1 MKQSLQNTHE
11 AVVFFDREEISKEM
25 HYAEF
30 EALLDCVVP
39 MQEFAGRVIEA
50 AYLRLDA
57 NLSVVGLVLFLVP
70 FDDEGFV
77 AQSWNVPLRQLVEG
91 GTRGPDLGGG
101 PVKIATRSQCP
112 VKGQESKLWDIRF
125 TTAGNTLNLLQ
136 ERLRDN
142 RLGIDVIEA
151 PPMSAPPASAAS
163 ASMPQ
168 YASAAMPQYAPAPAA
183 AAPASSTESTDA
195 VLQIMQQSSAQMA
208 MLKEQHQ
215 RELTSLQENISQL
228 QQKLQVQENEKGV
241 LAEQLEQQAAALDA
255 GRREAERKAQQL
267 AKDMRAQTAALK
279 LQLKSEL
286 EAAVSS
292 RERELKA
299 EIESLKRER
308 DANEEQLH
316 GLTTEVTELRRDR
329 IRLMGSG
336 ADKFFER
343 LKDKAVKFVSYQPG
357 AGHLTVPMEDLSRFL
372 DETESFVADKCGVS
386 VEHYRRWLAH
396 YNSPV
401 CQGTSGSGK
410 PCAKPLNR
418 VLKPSEF
425 VAGLH
430 DRCEIHKQVPRSSTL
445 ADKSA

>member
-70 FDDEGFV
+70 FDEEGFV
-77 AQSWNVPLRQLVEG
+77 EQSWNVPLRQLVEG

-101 PVKIATRSQCP
+101 PVRIATRSQCP

-151 PPMSAPPASAAS
+151 PPMSAPPAAA
-163 ASMPQ
+163 APP
-168 YASAAMPQYAPAPAA
+168 AMPQYAPAPAA
-183 AAPASSTESTDA
+183 AAPASSSESTDA

-215 RELTSLQENISQL
+215 RELMSLQENISQL
-228 QQKLQVQENEKGV
+228 QQKLQVQENEKDV
-241 LAEQLEQQAAALDA
+241 LAGQLEQQAAALDA
-255 GRREAERKAQQL
+255 ERREAERKARQL
-267 AKDMRAQTAALK
+267 AKDTRAQTAALK
-279 LQLKSEL
+279 LELKSEL
-286 EAAVSS
+286 EAAVAS

-308 DANEEQLH
+308 DASEEQLH

-343 LKDKAVKFVSYQPG
+343 LKEKAVKFVSYQPG

-372 DETESFVADKCGVS
+372 DDTESFVADKCGVS

-396 YNSPV
+396 YSSPV

-410 PCAKPLNR
+410 PCAKPLTR
-418 VLKPSEF
+418 VLKPGEF

-445 ADKSA
+445 TDKSA

>member
-11 AVVFFDREEISKEM
+11 AVVFFDHDQISKEM

-39 MQEFAGRVIEA
+39 MHEFAGRVIEA
-50 AYLRLDA
+50 AYVRLDA
-57 NLSVVGLVLFLVP
+57 KLSVVGLVLFLVT
-70 FDDEGFV
+70 FDSEGFV
-77 AQSWNVPLRQLVEG
+77 EQSWNVPLRQLVES

-101 PVKIATRSQCP
+101 PVRIATRSQCP
-112 VKGQESKLWDIRF
+112 VQGQESKLWDIHF
-125 TTAGNTLNLLQ
+125 TPGGNTLNVLQ
-136 ERLRDN
+136 DRLRDN

-151 PPMSAPPASAAS
+151 PPMSAPPAAPA
-163 ASMPQ
+163 P
-168 YASAAMPQYAPAPAA
+168 AAMPQYAPAPAA
-183 AAPASSTESTDA
+183 PAPTHAPTTESTDA

-215 RELTSLQENISQL
+215 RELMSLHENISQL
-228 QQKLQVQENEKGV
+228 QQKLQVQENEKRV
-241 LAEQLEQQAAALDA
+241 LAEQLEKQAAALDA

-267 AKDMRAQTAALK
+267 TKDMRAQSAALK
-279 LQLKSEL
+279 LELKAEM
-286 EAAVSS
+286 EAAVAS
-292 RERELKA
+292 REHELKG

-308 DANEEQLH
+308 TANEEQLH
-316 GLTTEVTELRRDR
+316 SLTTEVTELRRDR
-329 IRLMGSG
+329 IRLMGGG

-343 LKDKAVKFVSYQPG
+343 LKEKAVKFVSYQPG

-396 YNSPV
+396 YNGPV

-410 PCAKPLNR
+410 PCAKPLTR